1 MRNIKTE
8 FVFVFFVILLLV
20 LLKIVLASPPVWNS
34 GSDTANYTTI
44 EDSFY
49 FHNFSANITGFTPFI
64 LLTNS
69 NTENLTINAT
79 YDNQTGFFSIPIQ
92 ATNTSNSEGSITTF
106 EYIINATNDAPAF
119 TSVDSPFNLTQ
130 SLNFLNFLNGSDE
143 ESHYPL
149 NFTVTFY
156 SNCTHATWTGR
167 TNGQNCS
174 LPSLG
179 FSLTDFSNTSALMNF
194 TPVSNDVG
202 TYWANISVKDFGG
215 NYNCPHSYC
224 DNSTYKVNKT
234 TNYSGVVVFNV
245 FSTLDIN
252 ATDCQ
257 NKVFQENQAG
267 TCNVT
272 IRTKSE
278 TASL

>member
-34 GSDTANYTTI
+34 GSDTTNYTTI

-49 FHNFSANITGFTPFI
+49 FHNFSANITGFSNDVTFAITTVQNNITWINSSGTYTYSNTNAISPFI
-64 LLTNS
+64 LVTNS
-69 NTENLTINAT
+69 NTGNLTINAT

-92 ATNTSNSEGSITTF
+92 ATNTSNSEVSITTF

-179 FSLTDFSNTSALMNF
+179 FSLTDFSN
-194 TPVSNDVG
+194 
-202 TYWANISVKDFGG
+202 
-215 NYNCPHSYC
+215 
-224 DNSTYKVNKT
+224 
-234 TNYSGVVVFNV
+234 
-245 FSTLDIN
+245 
-252 ATDCQ
+252 
-257 NKVFQENQAG
+257 
-267 TCNVT
+267 
-272 IRTKSE
+272 
-278 TASL
+278 